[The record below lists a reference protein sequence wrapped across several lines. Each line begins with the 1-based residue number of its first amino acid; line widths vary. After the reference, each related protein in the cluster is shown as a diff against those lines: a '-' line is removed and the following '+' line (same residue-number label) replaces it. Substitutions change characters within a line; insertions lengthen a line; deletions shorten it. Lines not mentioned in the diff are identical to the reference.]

1 MMDYFGIVRW
11 CEQDLFDALREHG
24 IPFTDENLSALL
36 KSVDTKWF
44 KDVMVEAGWNYID
57 DCVDRLFIDNNG
69 KKIVSRTELPL
80 EDKTINI
87 TEEDIGDI
95 VCAALEGGIG
105 YWACLDNM
113 DEVWSNEENKC
124 KSYSE
129 IATDILLND
138 GEIRF
143 LDAEDHSTIIGAMT
157 FEKLING
164 LYKYLIE
171 NSDVVDFENLCIDT
185 SYIDCDAADMIFQYG
200 LFGDFVYG

>member
-1 MMDYFGIVRW
+1 MIVLIV
-11 CEQDLFDALREHG
+11 CSSITME
-24 IPFTDENLSALL
+24 
-36 KSVDTKWF
+36 
-44 KDVMVEAGWNYID
+44 
-57 DCVDRLFIDNNG
+57 
-69 KKIVSRTELPL
+69 KIASRIELPL

-143 LDAEDHSTIIGAMT
+143 LGAEDHSTIIGAMT
-157 FEKLING
+157 FEKLTNG
-164 LYKYLIE
+164 IYKYLIE
-171 NSDVVDFENLCIDT
+171 NSEVVDLENLCIDT
-185 SYIDCDAADMIFQYG
+185 SSIDCEAADVIFQYA
-200 LFGDFVYG
+200 LFGDIVYG